1 MLQMFRILPAKIKAY
16 FGIGIIFVLINVA
29 LTMIIPILISQFIP
43 LLIPDDNAGTG
54 KFAITLFK
62 DLVIYTS
69 DTRSGAI
76 KFLIS
81 ISIGAILAATISS
94 IISVFIIIWAGEN
107 ASNFYRNTLFK
118 KYQKLSLKDI
128 SKLTTE
134 SLITRINDDVA
145 VFWDFLINATTSLIK
160 APLFIIIGIVFAF
173 STDVNFAWSIV
184 GIIPILIL
192 VFVFIFWKS
201 NPLIKQNRKNL
212 DKITKEAEETIVG
225 ARFIRAYNLQE
236 KQKNKFFNINNKWM
250 TVENKTFRIIII
262 GTPAF
267 FGIINLVIVAIF
279 IMASNLIQNGSATP
293 QLLAKINVFI
303 EYEFIL
309 ATGIMIFALFIGS
322 FIRAKISA
330 KRITEVLNTKYDNL
344 KVEGGYKITD
354 HLGQTND
361 ISNYSVEFKDLSYKY
376 FSTSKDYA
384 ISNINFKIKGGET
397 LGIIGPTGSGKS
409 TIANLL
415 VNNMK
420 YDEGNILINNKEVK
434 EINTKELHSKVG
446 IVYQEPLLYSGTIR
460 SNMMFANDQATD
472 KELERA
478 LNTACALD
486 FIKTFD
492 DRLDHTIEQ
501 RGKNLSGGQKQ
512 RLSIARTLLIDPKVL
527 ILDDSTSALD
537 NITTKKLI
545 QNIKHNYDCTTI
557 IISQKINSIK
567 HADNILVMDKGKIIA
582 QGTHDELLQ
591 TCEWYKEVNNNQL
604 KQ

>member
-1 MLQMFRILPAKIKAY
+1 MFKILPWKIKSY

-43 LLIPDDNAGTG
+43 LLIHDDNAIAHSFDI
-54 KFAITLFK
+54 KLFK
-62 DLVIYTS
+62 NVVLYS
-69 DTRSGAI
+69 SPERQSAI
-76 KFLIS
+76 NFLIITS
-81 ISIGAILAATISS
+81 LAAILIATLTS
-94 IISVFIIIWAGEN
+94 IISVLIIIWAGEN
-107 ASNFYRNTLFK
+107 ASNFYRNTLFA

-128 SKLTTE
+128 ANLTTE

-145 VFWDFLINATTSLIK
+145 VFWDFLINASTALIK
-160 APLFIIIGIVFAF
+160 APLFIIVGLVFAF
-173 STDVNFAWSIV
+173 STDINFAWSIV
-184 GIIPILIL
+184 GVVPVLI
-192 VFVFIFWKS
+192 FVFLFIFIKTK
-201 NPLIKQNRKNL
+201 PLINKNRHNL
-212 DKITKEAEETIVG
+212 DKITKEAEETIIG

-236 KQKNKFFNINNKWM
+236 KQKNKFFNINSTWKN
-250 TVENKTFRIIII
+250 VETKVWKIFII

-279 IMASNLIQNGSATP
+279 IMAANLIQNGTSDP

-303 EYEFIL
+303 EYEFIMAL
-309 ATGIMIFALFIGS
+309 GIMIFANFIGS

-344 KVEGGYKITD
+344 YVEGGYKITENIGE
-354 HLGQTND
+354 LND
-361 ISNYSVEFKDLSYKY
+361 ASKYSVEFKNLSYKY
-376 FSTSKDYA
+376 FDTSTDYA
-384 ISNINFKIKGGET
+384 ISDINFKIDGGKT

-409 TIANLL
+409 TIANLI

-420 YDEGNILINNKEVK
+420 YTNGNILINDKEVK
-434 EINTKELHSKVG
+434 EINTKELHQKVG
-446 IVYQEPLLYSGTIR
+446 IVYQEPLLYSGSIK
-460 SNMMFANDQATD
+460 SNMLFAKSNATET
-472 KELERA
+472 ELERA
-478 LNTACALD
+478 LETACALE

-492 DRLDHTIEQ
+492 DRLEHVIEQ

-512 RLSIARTLLIDPKVL
+512 RLSIARTLLNDPKIL

-545 QNIKHNYDCTTI
+545 ENIKKNYDCTTI

-567 HADNILVMDKGKIIA
+567 HADQILVMDRGKIIA
-582 QGTHDELLQ
+582 SGNHHQLLK
-591 TCEWYKEVNNNQL
+591 TCDWYMQVNENQL